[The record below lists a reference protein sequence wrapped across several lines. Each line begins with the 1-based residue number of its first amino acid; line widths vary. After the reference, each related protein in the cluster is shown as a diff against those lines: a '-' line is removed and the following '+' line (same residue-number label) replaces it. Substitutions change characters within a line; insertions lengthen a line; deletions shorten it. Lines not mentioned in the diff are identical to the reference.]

1 MTSCLARERAPPA
14 PAPALG
20 RRQNAK
26 NENNGEKSPRFRI
39 VKLNGLDRPALVDY
53 PRRFISTILAV
64 LKLINLTRVD

>member
-26 NENNGEKSPRFRI
+26 NAERI
-39 VKLNGLDRPALVDY
+39 RPAGAGRL
-53 PRRFISTILAV
+53 STTIY
-64 LKLINLTRVD
+64 LTNIGCVEIDQFDES

>member
-14 PAPALG
+14 PAPAPALG

-26 NENNGEKSPRFRI
+26 N
-39 VKLNGLDRPALVDY
+39 DRPALVDY
-53 PRRFISTILAV
+53 PRRFISPILAV

>member
-26 NENNGEKSPRFRI
+26 N
-39 VKLNGLDRPALVDY
+39 DRPALVDY
-53 PRRFISTILAV
+53 PRRFISPILAV